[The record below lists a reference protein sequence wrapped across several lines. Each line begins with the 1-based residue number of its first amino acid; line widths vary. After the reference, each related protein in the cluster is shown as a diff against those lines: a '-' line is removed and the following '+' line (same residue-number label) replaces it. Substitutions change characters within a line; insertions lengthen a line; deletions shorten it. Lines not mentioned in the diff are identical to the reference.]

1 MAMATSLIVFPLAIG
16 AGALAGNIRMDM
28 FKSLGNGLLIQYG
41 PDVARQSIENW
52 IKIASTMVYSV
63 GKRMVEF
70 KFRQLISFR
79 H

>member
-1 MAMATSLIVFPLAIG
+1 MFRSLE
-16 AGALAGNIRMDM
+16 
-28 FKSLGNGLLIQYG
+28 NGLLIQYG